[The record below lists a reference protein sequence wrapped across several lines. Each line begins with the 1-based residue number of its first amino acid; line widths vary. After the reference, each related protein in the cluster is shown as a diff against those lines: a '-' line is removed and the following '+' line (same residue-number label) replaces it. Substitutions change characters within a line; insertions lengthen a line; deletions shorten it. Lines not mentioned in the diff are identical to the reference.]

1 MIVMIKKGKITSEKA
16 FREACKKNG
25 LIYKKYNKGNKTD
38 YVKLVDEEG
47 NIIRLNNDLTISK
60 CSVDEDDEMA
70 ATTEMVVNRTEP
82 KKRLKSS
89 YKIQKGLQ
97 KA

>member
-1 MIVMIKKGKITSEKA
+1 MIKKGKTASEKA

-25 LIYKKYNKGNKTD
+25 LIYKKYNKGTKTE

-60 CSVDEDDEMA
+60 CSVDDDEMA
-70 ATTEMVVNRTEP
+70 AAEMVVNRTEA

-89 YKIQKGLQ
+89 YKIQKGFQ

>member
-1 MIVMIKKGKITSEKA
+1 MIRKGKITSEKA
-16 FREACKKNG
+16 FKEACKKNG
-25 LIYKKYNKGNKTD
+25 LIYKKHNKGTQSE

-60 CSVDEDDEMA
+60 SSIDEEDEMA
-70 ATTEMVVNRTEP
+70 AANDVVIDRTES

-89 YKIQKGLQ
+89 YKIQKGFQ

>member
-1 MIVMIKKGKITSEKA
+1 MIRKGKITSEKA
-16 FREACKKNG
+16 FKEACKKNG
-25 LIYKKYNKGNKTD
+25 LIYKKHNKGTKTE

-47 NIIRLNNDLTISK
+47 NVIRLNNDLTIGK
-60 CSVDEDDEMA
+60 CSLDDDDNEMA
-70 ATTEMVVNRTEP
+70 ATAEMVIKRTEAN
-82 KKRLKSS
+82 KRIKSS

>member
-1 MIVMIKKGKITSEKA
+1 MIRKGKITSEKA
-16 FREACKKNG
+16 FKEACKKNG
-25 LIYKKYNKGNKTD
+25 LIYKKYGKDRKSE

-47 NIIRLNNDLTISK
+47 NVIHLNNDLTISK
-60 CSVDEDDEMA
+60 CSMDEDDDMA
-70 ATTEMVVNRTEP
+70 ATAEMVVSRTGS
-82 KKRLKSS
+82 KKRIKSP